1 MRPHTLVAATF
12 LAAGLMPVAVRA
24 QGQAETTT
32 TMTPV
37 VVTGEVLRYEPG
49 RLLVVRGSDGREATY
64 VLNPKLTIPSDVQV
78 GRVVSVHTERGADG
92 NTMVSRVTTTSIT
105 PEGQVRRSTEER
117 RVEPGGTVRESKVT
131 TITGDVISYTPGHTI
146 VLRDPS
152 GQQLT
157 YPLTPTAAVPAEVQ
171 VGRKVTLY
179 TEAGAD
185 GTSTVSRVTTTTVT
199 PEGQMKSTV
208 EETRIRPTGETTK
221 TTTVSIQGTLQGYV
235 PGKSLTVLRS
245 DGSRVM
251 YVIGQNA
258 TLPADLAVGKIVS
271 IPSVPVVQEIVIE
284 KP

>member
-1 MRPHTLVAATF
+1 MKHTLVAAAF
-12 LAAGLMPVAVRA
+12 LAAGLIPAAVRA
-24 QGQAETTT
+24 QNETTT
-32 TMTPV
+32 TTAVAPV
-37 VVTGEVLRYEPG
+37 VVTGEVLRYQPG
-49 RLLVVRGSDGREATY
+49 RVLVVRGSDGREVTY
-64 VLNPKLTIPSDVQV
+64 VLNEKLTIPSDVQV

-105 PEGQVRRSTEER
+105 PEGQVKRSTEER

-131 TITGDVISYTPGHTI
+131 TVTGDVISYTPGQTI

-152 GQQLT
+152 GQQMT
-157 YPLTPTAAVPAEVQ
+157 YQLTPTVTAPAEVQ
-171 VGRKVTLY
+171 IGKRVTLY
-179 TEAGAD
+179 TEPGV
-185 GTSTVSRVTTTTVT
+185 GGNNTVARITTTTIT

-208 EETRIRPTGETTK
+208 EETRTRPTGESIK

-251 YVIGQNA
+251 YVIGQHT

-271 IPSVPVVQEIVIE
+271 LPSVPVVQEIVIE

>member
-1 MRPHTLVAATF
+1 
-12 LAAGLMPVAVRA
+12 
-24 QGQAETTT
+24 
-32 TMTPV
+32 
-37 VVTGEVLRYEPG
+37 
-49 RLLVVRGSDGREATY
+49 VRGSDGREVSY
-64 VLNPKLTIPSDVQV
+64 VLNEKSTIPADVQV

-92 NTMVSRVTTTSIT
+92 NTMVSRVTTTTIT
-105 PEGQVRRSTEER
+105 PEGQVKRSTEER

-152 GQQLT
+152 GQQMT
-157 YPLTPTAAVPAEVQ
+157 YQLNPTVAVPAELQ
-171 VGRKVTLY
+171 VGKKVTLY
-179 TEAGAD
+179 TEPGVN
-185 GTSTVSRVTTTTVT
+185 GNTVSRISTTTIT
-199 PEGQMKSTV
+199 PEGQMKNTV
-208 EETRIRPTGETTK
+208 EETRTKPTGETTK

-251 YVIGQNA
+251 YVINPNT

-284 KP
+284 KQ